1 MRDVISTKEGP
12 QAIGPYSQA
21 IRANGFVF
29 VSGQVPVGA
38 DGSLVSGGIE
48 AQTRQVIENIRAALK
63 LAGAEISD
71 VIKTLVVLAD
81 ARDFAAF
88 NKVYASYFPKDLPA
102 RTTLEARLMI
112 DIKVEIEAV
121 AYRPL

>member
-1 MRDVISTKEGP
+1 MTRQHFGVA
-12 QAIGPYSQA
+12 QAPLSPA
-21 IRANGFVF
+21 VRAGDFVF
-29 VSGQVPVGA
+29 VSGQVPLGA

-48 AQTRQVIENIRAALK
+48 AQTRQVIENIKAALK

-102 RTTLEARLMI
+102 RTTLKARLMI